1 MHVSFTNILWYL
13 EFGAFAVLLMAFFC
27 WFVYIAKINYV
38 KYNPR
43 FDYKKR
49 YMADGGRALRGRQR
63 TCDSELL
70 VYMGGGCRL
79 PPGAPTEPFPQI
91 IKKIIAFILRSCSGT
106 SQASVTSPRFR
117 NVKEAQALLPVT
129 CAFKEALLQYT
140 ADLNLNAEN
149 ATTFTGRSCGH

>member
-49 YMADGGRALRGRQR
+49 YMAD
-63 TCDSELL
+63 
-70 VYMGGGCRL
+70 
-79 PPGAPTEPFPQI
+79 
-91 IKKIIAFILRSCSGT
+91 GT